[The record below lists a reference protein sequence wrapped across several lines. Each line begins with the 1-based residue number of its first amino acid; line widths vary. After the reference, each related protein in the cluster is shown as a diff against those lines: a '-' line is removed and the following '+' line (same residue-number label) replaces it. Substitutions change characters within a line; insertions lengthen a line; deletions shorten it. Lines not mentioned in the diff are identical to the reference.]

1 MTPQL
6 LVQCQTHKSTYSRSR
21 DRYTLQGNHQKQSI
35 ESEDDALDK
44 RENVVIIQ
52 FLKTVQS
59 VTGVHLGKSLV

>member
-6 LVQCQTHKSTYSRSR
+6 FAHCQTHKSTYSRSE
-21 DRYTLQGNHQKQSI
+21 TGTCFNGNHQKQSI

-59 VTGVHLGKSLV
+59 VTGVHLVK